1 VEDETT
7 ITPLRSDEPGARA
20 EIDFLVETERLTAG
34 GVVRELLPSGRINM
48 GKGLILWMLGVPGI
62 VVLALLFTHV
72 I

>member
-1 VEDETT
+1 M
-7 ITPLRSDEPGARA
+7 IARLRSGRPGAAA
-20 EIDFLVETERLTAG
+20 EIDFPVETEQLTAA

>member
-1 VEDETT
+1 M
-7 ITPLRSDEPGARA
+7 
-20 EIDFLVETERLTAG
+20 ERLAPKVVADKDHVRG
-34 GVVRELLPSGRINM
+34 GFAM